1 MKRAVSLTVMFGVEV
16 LLIEAVG
23 IPFSL
28 NFDMWAFMD
37 AGGNLTAPFLIQQG
51 YRPVIDFGYIYG
63 LLPLLV
69 ERLWLELA
77 GASPSACMVLVTAC
91 NLLVGWALARFAVSL
106 GLRGTGIFLIAATL
120 PFAIQANYPGITH
133 ALEAALLANG
143 LAEQAAGRRATALAL
158 ATMACLTKP
167 SMGYVYGAL
176 LLGFEALSLW
186 QHRRANA
193 LALAL
198 VKRITVAA
206 AIGIIIVGVLALTFG
221 TLPLVRTLLPTGGIK
236 VYKAM
241 HHGFFQEGRNFWY
254 FPGVHVGYYLGTV
267 VGFWLLG
274 TFWLIAGGARALLR
288 MIRDFAAD
296 TSVRNDEEIVFSCAT
311 MHLAFVLLFFG
322 NAFSWFYYSYMLV
335 MGVAATSAWEGSA
348 RYAVWSLTLIALVGQ
363 KTFVK
368 DSYQRWIAT
377 APTRGTAQLWASP
390 EESAEWL
397 KVLTLVRADERR
409 GRPRT
414 ALLARTGCAELLFP
428 EFAKPVSLYLD
439 PGIPTDEEVMRKA
452 AQLRQASA
460 VVVVGHSLRAT
471 WPPFDAALAG
481 RTPEFHGKFFD
492 IYR

>member
-1 MKRAVSLTVMFGVEV
+1 MKRAASLTVMFGVEV

-69 ERLWLELA
+69 ERLWLDLA
-77 GASPSACMVLVTAC
+77 GASPSACILLVTVC
-91 NLLVGWALARFAVSL
+91 NLLVGWALARFAASL
-106 GLRGTGIFLIAATL
+106 GLRGAGIFLIAATL
-120 PFAIQANYPGITH
+120 PFAIQANYPSIAH

-158 ATMACLTKP
+158 AAVACLTKP
-167 SMGYVYGAL
+167 SMGYVYGGL

-186 QHRRANA
+186 KHRKENA

-198 VKRITVAA
+198 LKSTTVAA
-206 AIGIIIVGVLALTFG
+206 ASGVIIVVVLASTFG
-221 TLPLVRTLLPTGGIK
+221 TLPLVRTLLPTTGIK
-236 VYKAM
+236 AYKTM

-274 TFWLIAGGARALLR
+274 TLWLIAGGARALLR
-288 MIRDFAAD
+288 MVRDLDAD
-296 TSVRNDEEIVFSCAT
+296 ASVRSDEEIVFSCAT
-311 MHLAFVLLFFG
+311 MHLVFTLVFFG
-322 NAFSWFYYSYMLV
+322 NAFSWVYYSYMLV

-348 RYAVWSLTLIALVGQ
+348 RYAVWSLILIALVGQ

-368 DSYQRWIAT
+368 DSYQRWIST

-390 EESAEWL
+390 EESVEWL
-397 KVLTLVRADERR
+397 KVLTLVRADETR
-409 GRPRT
+409 GRPTT

-439 PGIPTDEEVMRKA
+439 PGLPTDEEVMRKA

-460 VVVVGHSLRAT
+460 VV
-471 WPPFDAALAG
+471 
-481 RTPEFHGKFFD
+481 
-492 IYR
+492 

>member
-1 MKRAVSLTVMFGVEV
+1 MKRAASLTVMFGVEV

-51 YRPVIDFGYIYG
+51 YRPVIDFGYQYG
-63 LLPLLV
+63 LLSLLV
-69 ERLWLELA
+69 DRLWLGLA
-77 GASPSACMVLVTAC
+77 GASPSACIVLVTAC

-106 GLRGTGIFLIAATL
+106 GLRGAGIFLMAATL

-158 ATMACLTKP
+158 ATVACLTKP
-167 SMGYVYGAL
+167 SMGYVYGGL
-176 LLGFEALSLW
+176 LLGFEVLSLW
-186 QHRRANA
+186 KHRQVNV
-193 LALAL
+193 LPLAL
-198 VKRITVAA
+198 VKRTTLAA
-206 AIGIIIVGVLALTFG
+206 VIGIIIAMVLASTFG
-221 TLPLVRTLLPTGGIK
+221 SLPFVRTLFPTAGIK
-236 VYKAM
+236 DYRAL
-241 HHGFFQEGRNFWY
+241 HHGFFGEGRNFWY

-267 VGFWLLG
+267 VGFWILG
-274 TFWLIAGGARALLR
+274 TLWLVTGGAIALLR
-288 MIRDFAAD
+288 MVRGLAAD
-296 TSVRNDEEIVFSCAT
+296 AGVRKDYEIVLSCAT

-348 RYAVWSLTLIALVGQ
+348 RYAVWSLILIALLGQ
-363 KTFVK
+363 KTFVR
-368 DSYQRWIAT
+368 DSYQRWIST
-377 APTRGTAQLWASP
+377 APERATLQLWASP
-390 EESAEWL
+390 EENAEWL
-397 KVLTLVRADERR
+397 KVLTLVRAEAAR
-409 GRPRT
+409 GRPA

-460 VVVVGHSLRAT
+460 VVVVRHSLLAS
-471 WPPFDAALAG
+471 WPPFDAALVG
-481 RTPEFHGKFFD
+481 RTPAFHGKFFEV
-492 IYR
+492 YH

>member
-1 MKRAVSLTVMFGVEV
+1 MKRAASLTVMFGVEV

-37 AGGNLTAPFLIQQG
+37 AGGNLTAPFLVQQG

-69 ERLWLELA
+69 DRLWLGLA
-77 GASPSACMVLVTAC
+77 GASPFACIVLVTAC

-106 GLRGTGIFLIAATL
+106 GLGGGGISLIAATL
-120 PFAIQANYPGITH
+120 PFAIQANYPSITH

-158 ATMACLTKP
+158 ATGACLTKP
-167 SMGYVYGAL
+167 SMGYVYGGL

-186 QHRRANA
+186 KHRQVNA
-193 LALAL
+193 LAPAL
-198 VKRITVAA
+198 VKRTTVAA
-206 AIGIIIVGVLALTFG
+206 VIGIISAVVLASTFG
-221 TLPLVRTLLPTGGIK
+221 TLPLVRTLLPTDGMK

-241 HHGFFQEGRNFWY
+241 HHGFFREGRNFWY
-254 FPGVHVGYYLGTV
+254 FPRVHVGYYLGTV

-274 TFWLIAGGARALLR
+274 TLWLIVGGARALLR
-288 MIRDFAAD
+288 MVRDLAAD
-296 TSVRNDEEIVFSCAT
+296 AGVRNDDEIVLSCVT
-311 MHLAFVLLFFG
+311 MHLAFVLVFFG

-368 DSYQRWIAT
+368 DSYQRWIST
-377 APTRGTAQLWASP
+377 APTRATAQLWASP
-390 EESAEWL
+390 EQSAEWL
-397 KVLTLVRADERR
+397 KVLTLVRADETR
-409 GRPRT
+409 GRPRA
-414 ALLARTGCAELLFP
+414 ALLVRTGCAELLFP
-428 EFAKPVSLYLD
+428 EFARPVSLYLD
-439 PGIPTDEEVMRKA
+439 PGIPTDGEVTRKA
-452 AQLRQASA
+452 AQLRQASG
-460 VVVVGHSLRAT
+460 VVVVGHSLLAT

-481 RTPEFHGKFFD
+481 RTPAFHGKLFD